1 MILIGSGPLK
11 KKMKRFARKLEIV
24 KQVEFID
31 HAENVEEYMREAC
44 VFVLPSRYE
53 GMSLALLEAL
63 ASGLLVIT
71 RRDLSSLIES
81 EVNGFEIDIEKNA
94 LYYELENIYQNYDN
108 LEIIRKNASKSA
120 RAFSLKLTAERY
132 LLLYQETANA

>member
-24 KQVEFID
+24 KQVEFSD

-53 GMSLALLEAL
+53 D
-63 ASGLLVIT
+63 VP
-71 RRDLSSLIES
+71 
-81 EVNGFEIDIEKNA
+81 GFA
-94 LYYELENIYQNYDN
+94 
-108 LEIIRKNASKSA
+108 
-120 RAFSLKLTAERY
+120 
-132 LLLYQETANA
+132 